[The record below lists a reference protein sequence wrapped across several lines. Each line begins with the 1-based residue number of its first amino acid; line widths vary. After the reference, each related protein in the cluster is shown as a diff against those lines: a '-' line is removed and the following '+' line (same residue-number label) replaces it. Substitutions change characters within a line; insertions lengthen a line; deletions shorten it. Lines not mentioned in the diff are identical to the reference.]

1 MLMAKLYGLAC
12 PVAKTLDIVGERWTL
27 LIIRDL
33 LKLGPRKFQDFEE
46 SLGIA
51 PGILSDRLKVL
62 EEEGI
67 IARGFYSTHPPR
79 AEYTLTPKGREL
91 RIVVGALAVWGSMH
105 VHPESA
111 LVHDVCGTPVDV
123 GYYCAEC
130 DRRVRNVRLHK
141 SHHEDTARTKG
152 AVVET

>member
-1 MLMAKLYGLAC
+1 MAKLYGLSC

-62 EEEGI
+62 EDEGI
-67 IARGFYSTHPPR
+67 IARGFYSMHPPR
-79 AEYTLTPKGREL
+79 AEYTLTSKGREL
-91 RIVVGALAVWGSMH
+91 RIVIGALAVWGSTY

-111 LVHDVCGTPVDV
+111 LVHDPCGTPVEV

-141 SHHEDTARTKG
+141 KVHEDASSTKD